1 MMRKNPALTA
11 RSVIEEL
18 GIEDIPSID
27 IADLIVYHNGIVNEK
42 DLKNSDGRLVM
53 KNGKSIVTVDSKI
66 EFPQRKRYV
75 LAHELG
81 HMLLHS
87 DHTASFTD
95 DDSTLEGYKRGPQEK
110 EANDFAAELL
120 MPADKFSKACEK
132 KKFNPQLL
140 FDLANR
146 FNTSITSTVYRYIDL
161 GNHPL
166 AVFYSKHG
174 KVQYWKKSKFMYYK
188 ISDINKL
195 DVPRNSVAEEYYR
208 FNTIYKN
215 NDIQEIE
222 KTIWF
227 ELGKY
232 DNNSPMYE
240 YCIITPRYNSVL
252 SIIWED

>member
-1 MMRKNPALTA
+1 MKKNPAFTA
-11 RSVIEEL
+11 KSILEEL
-18 GIEDIPSID
+18 GIEDIPSVD
-27 IADLIVYHNGIVNEK
+27 IVDLIVYYNGIVQERS
-42 DLKNSDGRLVM
+42 LKNSDGRLVM
-53 KNGKSIVTVDSKI
+53 KNGKSIVTIDSKI

-81 HMLLHS
+81 HMVLHA
-87 DHTASFTD
+87 DHTASFMD
-95 DDSTLEGYKRGPQEK
+95 DDTTLEGYKRGPQEK

-120 MPADKFSKACEK
+120 MPTYKFQKACEG
-132 KKFNPQLL
+132 KKFTPQLL
-140 FDLANR
+140 SDLASH
-146 FNTSITSTVYRYIDL
+146 FNTSITSIVYRYIDL

-166 AVFYSKHG
+166 AVFYSKQG
-174 KVQYWKKSKFMYYK
+174 KVQYWKKSKFMYYR
-188 ISDINKL
+188 IPDINKL

-222 KTIWF
+222 KSTWF
-227 ELGKY
+227 ELGRY
-232 DNNSPMYE
+232 ESNTEMYE